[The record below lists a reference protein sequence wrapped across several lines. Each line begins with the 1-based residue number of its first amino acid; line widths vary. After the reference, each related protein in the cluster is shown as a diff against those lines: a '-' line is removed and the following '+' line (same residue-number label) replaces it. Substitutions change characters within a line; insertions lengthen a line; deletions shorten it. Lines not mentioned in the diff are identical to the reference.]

1 MSGIFQSVSCVEI
14 RPRVIKIL
22 GALCIVFSVFSAP
35 VHATAPD
42 AASTP
47 NSCQKFVQSYYDWYV
62 SKNKS
67 NFENALKA
75 RPEVFNP
82 ALLRRLAADVAAQAK
97 DADNVVGLDFDPVL
111 NSQDP
116 SAHYSAGSAHA
127 KNGHWLVDV
136 YSVNS
141 GKKSTKPDV
150 TPELSCRNGKFQFE
164 NFHYSNSDTAADNN
178 LIFALESCQKNREK
192 DALSTKTKQKA
203 H

>member
-1 MSGIFQSVSCVEI
+1 MSGIFETVCSVEMRPQAI
-14 RPRVIKIL
+14 RVL
-22 GALCIVFSVFSAP
+22 GALSIALSVFSAP
-35 VHATAPD
+35 VHAIAPD
-42 AASTP
+42 VANTP

-82 ALLRRLAADVAAQAK
+82 FLRRRLAADVAAQAK

-141 GKKSTKPDV
+141 GKKSTRPDV
-150 TPELSCRNGKFQFE
+150 TPELSCQSGKFQFE
-164 NFHYSNSDTAADNN
+164 NFHYGNSDTPADNN
-178 LIFALESCQKNREK
+178 LMSALESYQKNRAK